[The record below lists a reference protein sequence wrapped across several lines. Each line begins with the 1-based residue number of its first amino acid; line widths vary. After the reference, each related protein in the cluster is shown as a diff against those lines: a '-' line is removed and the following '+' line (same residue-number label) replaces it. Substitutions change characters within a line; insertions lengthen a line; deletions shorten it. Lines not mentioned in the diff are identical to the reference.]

1 MQCGTFRRG
10 KQVLTEAAQAK
21 SAWSPWLLMLL
32 VSLEGNSTHVEQ
44 MSN

>member
-1 MQCGTFRRG
+1 MQRGTFRRG

-21 SAWSPWLLMLL
+21 SARSPWLPMLL
-32 VSLEGNSTHVEQ
+32 VSLEGNSSDVQQ